1 MPNLA
6 ITLHSHMKMI
16 AFIQTDSKSTK
27 ISIFHTNENLAGSI
41 TLVENTLM
49 CNRNSRE
56 ITTFDQRII
65 ASLTVLCLL
74 GDTFDFGDVDSD
86 LIEKVIE
93 NWKDKYKP
101 SHSDKHNI
109 DYEETYNP
117 DNSKPLNVQHPI
129 APGKNEET
137 YNPDNSKPL
146 NVQQPIVPGKNEET
160 YNPDN
165 SKTLN
170 VQQPRVPGKAE
181 KNYNKSIGLL
191 LQKISDMA
199 GKPECKKAIIA
210 AHQLHSALKSE
221 GEKYFS
227 GELSTARHKEFK
239 QNCEGFIKTARLEL
253 DQHRGFNKILLNILA
268 IVLTAG
274 VGYAFAACIDIA
286 LNKGKFTFFSTD
298 SSIKINSIEKHINE
312 MAPSA

>member
-6 ITLHSHMKMI
+6 ITLHSGMKMI
-16 AFIQTDSKSTK
+16 AFIQTNSNSTK
-27 ISIFHTNENLAGSI
+27 ISTFITDMNLAGSL
-41 TLVENTLM
+41 TLVEKALK
-49 CNRNSRE
+49 CQRNERE

-65 ASLTVLCLL
+65 ASLDTLGLL
-74 GDTFDFGDVDSD
+74 GDTFDFGNVDGD
-86 LIEKVIE
+86 LIEKIIE
-93 NWKDKYKP
+93 QWKDRYKP
-101 SHSDKHNI
+101 SHTGICNLDNE
-109 DYEETYNP
+109 DRYNPAPEDTYNP
-117 DNSKPLNVQHPI
+117 DNI
-129 APGKNEET
+129 
-137 YNPDNSKPL
+137 
-146 NVQQPIVPGKNEET
+146 
-160 YNPDN
+160 
-165 SKTLN
+165 KTLN

-181 KNYNKSIGLL
+181 ENYNKSIGLL

-210 AHQLHSALKSE
+210 AHRLHTALKAE

-274 VGYAFAACIDIA
+274 IGYAFAASIDIA

-298 SSIKINSIEKHINE
+298 SSIKINSIEEHINE
-312 MAPSA
+312 MAPAA